1 MRRSLVVDDVAA
13 KGCIHPCGR
22 EAIEE
27 NLVDVH
33 GSGIFVIER
42 RDELSWLTC
51 CMTVSRQSNRR
62 CAVNAD
68 LPLLAI
74 MCILPA
80 GKMVAW
86 PGVRDVTIVWAP
98 FSSCIQ
104 VVVLPSTATT
114 QLAARGW

>member
-13 KGCIHPCGR
+13 KSCIHPCGR

-51 CMTVSRQSNRR
+51 CMAVSRQSIAGR
-62 CAVNAD
+62 CECGLTVVSHHVHTAGGKD
-68 LPLLAI
+68 GRLA
-74 MCILPA
+74 
-80 GKMVAW
+80 G
-86 PGVRDVTIVWAP
+86 
-98 FSSCIQ
+98 S
-104 VVVLPSTATT
+104 
-114 QLAARGW
+114 